1 MKNDNVNRPS
11 HYTDGEI
18 ECIDALRSMLGEDF
32 GAFCQGTIVQYLWR
46 YKHKNG
52 VEDLRKAEWY
62 LNALL
67 KFEED
72 NHARTLR
79 KIKGCNAHEEEI
91 DLNCWTEDPT

>member
-1 MKNDNVNRPS
+1 MDNVNRPQ

-18 ECIDALRSMLGEDF
+18 ECIDALRSMLGDGF

-72 NHARTLR
+72 KHAWRLR
-79 KIKGCNAHEEEI
+79 KIQECNADEEEI
-91 DLNCWTEDPT
+91 NLNGWTKDAS

>member
-1 MKNDNVNRPS
+1 MKNDNVNRPQ

-79 KIKGCNAHEEEI
+79 KIKGCNVNEEEI
-91 DLNCWTEDPT
+91 NLNVWTEDPT

>member
-1 MKNDNVNRPS
+1 MDNVNRPK

-62 LNALL
+62 LNALI

-79 KIKGCNAHEEEI
+79 KIKGCNAREEEI
-91 DLNCWTEDPT
+91 DLNVWTEDLA